1 MRNLRKFIEQSYKG
15 LSSSFHGTVT
25 YSCQYHCN
33 SYSEN
38 PHLILR
44 GTERNYETAD
54 MLQTPPQSSPHK
66 NTLVAFGETTAVSD
80 PYTVPTDETLER
92 SLISAPS

>member
-1 MRNLRKFIEQSYKG
+1 MKALA
-15 LSSSFHGTVT
+15 
-25 YSCQYHCN
+25 
-33 SYSEN
+33 N

-44 GTERNYETAD
+44 GIERNYETAD
-54 MLQTPPQSSPHK
+54 MLQTPSQSSPHK
-66 NTLVAFGETTAVSD
+66 NTLMAFGETTVVPD